1 MKITRTIIWH
11 SMKDKFR
18 NSCKE
23 VWVLFRNEF
32 TDKLEVQKICRILDA
47 VEDKGWFF
55 EDWCD
60 VDFDSAIYIPIAW
73 TEAFNQ
79 DILRTVEEDIISGNA
94 DTTS

>member
-1 MKITRTIIWH
+1 MKITRTITWH

-32 TDKLEVQKICRILDA
+32 TDKLEVQRICRILDV
-47 VEDKGWFF
+47 VEDEGWFF
-55 EDWCD
+55 EDWYE
-60 VDFDSAIYIPIAW
+60 VDFDSTTYIPIAW
-73 TEAFNQ
+73 TESFNQ
-79 DILRTVEEDIISGNA
+79 DVLRTLEEDIVSGNA

>member
-1 MKITRTIIWH
+1 MKITRTITWH

-23 VWVLFRNEF
+23 VWVLFKNEF
-32 TDKLEVQKICRILDA
+32 TDKLEIQKICRILDA

-55 EDWCD
+55 EDWYD
-60 VDFDSAIYIPIAW
+60 VDFDSTIYIPIAW